1 MSGTFLKI
9 VAVVGESQVG
19 KSSLVNAILG
29 VNLLPTSGEGRP
41 RSQTPCEFRVAA
53 LPEAAHESWRV
64 EVDWLPVGEQRE
76 VLWPPEGPRLAPR
89 AALFREGAKEAIP
102 AEEAMLHSVALG
114 RDVQWV
120 NLGRPCTS
128 PQARRHLDLLT
139 GGWAAALTTS
149 VRVYG
154 IGPHRLS
161 LVDLPGVGTFEDA
174 GAQAT
179 SRWLGAWASSV
190 AAIVCVIGQRGLG
203 QALALLLETHWS
215 PGALRERLH
224 VVTTF
229 ADRQV
234 EDPSSSEERAQVARD
249 RQRRAGEQFTPL
261 FGSSP
266 PRDLPRR
273 TYCVDPRLGRVRGAV
288 EFEGE
293 LERLRGDVERPCA
306 AAAAS
311 AAGTGAR

>member
-1 MSGTFLKI
+1 MSGALLKV

-53 LPEAAHESWRV
+53 LPDAAHESWRV
-64 EVDWLPVGEQRE
+64 EVDWLPVGERRD
-76 VLWPPEGPRLAPR
+76 VLWPPEGRRLAPR
-89 AALFREGAKEAIP
+89 AALFREGAKEEIP
-102 AEEAMLHSVALG
+102 AEEEMLRSVALG
-114 RDVQWV
+114 RDVQWL

-128 PQARRHLDLLT
+128 QQAKSQLDPLT
-139 GGWAAALTTS
+139 GGWVAALTTR

-179 SRWLGAWASSV
+179 RRWLGSEASSV

-203 QALALLLETHWS
+203 EALASLLMTHW
-215 PGALRERLH
+215 GAAALRERLH

-229 ADRQV
+229 ADRLV

-249 RQRRAGEQFTPL
+249 RQRRAGEQLTAL
-261 FGSSP
+261 LGST
-266 PRDLPRR
+266 PRDLARR
-273 TYCVDPRLGRVRGAV
+273 TYCIDPRSRRARGAV

-293 LERLRGDVERPCA
+293 LERLRGDLERACA
-306 AAAAS
+306 PATPAPAR
-311 AAGTGAR
+311 TGLP